1 MERLGASLSVAVLFA
16 GPKER
21 LQPSTTYVGGSESV
35 LDACSRPKDL
45 LRNKRVA
52 SGQVFC

>member
-45 LRNKRVA
+45 IRNKRVA